1 MYYITGEYIYVQKKK
16 QEHETLLQGI
26 ISWWA
31 MVSIHRWKRLLS
43 CWDGFHHGTSDFQVC
58 WWVPDGWCF
67 AMNGS
72 WLVMAFKTC
81 QNRLTKKWQ
90 ALSSKP
96 SPMLW
101 CLNSFRNAGGA
112 AQNQLFQDT
121 CETTS
126 KGRGLVLSLELTM
139 ARRNPWDTINC
150 LNWRDWWPNGK
161 DSSIWRVWWYCSI
174 KTRVQKASC
183 SFFHLLPDDW
193 TDYLWPFFAHIHI
206 YLPIRFQNQ
215 TCEIELPTSPAMLK
229 IQEAV
234 FWTTRT
240 AISTV
245 DNMPRPNPLSGWDF
259 LKSNLGTQVP

>member
-1 MYYITGEYIYVQKKK
+1 MLYNEWIM
-16 QEHETLLQGI
+16 
-26 ISWWA
+26 IS
-31 MVSIHRWKRLLS
+31 
-43 CWDGFHHGTSDFQVC
+43 HG
-58 WWVPDGWCF
+58 
-67 AMNGS
+67 GS
-72 WLVMAFKTC
+72 WYSFKTC

-150 LNWRDWWPNGK
+150 LNWWDWWPNGK

-193 TDYLWPFFAHIHI
+193 TDYLWHLAIFCPYPYISSYPLPKSDLWDRTPNISSHAENPRGRILNDADGHIHGGQHASSQ
-206 YLPIRFQNQ
+206 PIER
-215 TCEIELPTSPAMLK
+215 
-229 IQEAV
+229 
-234 FWTTRT
+234 
-240 AISTV
+240 
-245 DNMPRPNPLSGWDF
+245 
-259 LKSNLGTQVP
+259 LGFS

>member
-1 MYYITGEYIYVQKKK
+1 MVF
-16 QEHETLLQGI
+16 LQDM
-26 ISWWA
+26 SN
-31 MVSIHRWKRLLS
+31 H
-43 CWDGFHHGTSDFQVC
+43 
-58 WWVPDGWCF
+58 
-67 AMNGS
+67 
-72 WLVMAFKTC
+72 
-81 QNRLTKKWQ
+81 LTKKSQ

-126 KGRGLVLSLELTM
+126 KGRGLVLGLELTM

-150 LNWRDWWPNGK
+150 LNWWDWWPNGK

-193 TDYLWPFFAHIHI
+193 TDYVWPFSAHIHI
-206 YLPIRFQNQ
+206 YWGIFL
-215 TCEIELPTSPAMLK
+215 SASK
-229 IQEAV
+229 IKPV
-234 FWTTRT
+234 R
-240 AISTV
+240 
-245 DNMPRPNPLSGWDF
+245 
-259 LKSNLGTQVP
+259 